1 MCSQFLDGKEHVIA
15 YASHSL
21 SMEMKERKI
30 LRELLAL
37 LEQKQASEASAG

>member
-1 MCSQFLDGKEHVIA
+1 MERNAGVA

-30 LRELLAL
+30 MRELLAL